1 MDRTAR
7 RLYFAG
13 ALVVFLI
20 ALPLV
25 YASTS
30 GLRLAGQRLRV
41 VARGSL
47 VIVSEP
53 SGARVTVNGRE
64 YPDRTPLRAS
74 ALPAGRYTIRLDR
87 SGFAPWE
94 KQLVVEPGRATL
106 ALSVPLFRAHPKLER
121 LGLTPDR
128 ASLDPTGR
136 FLLFLDATGL
146 GILRLRD
153 KTIERLETVS
163 PWEKIT
169 WASDGRR
176 AIFGAAGDFRLLTVG
191 LPSRLS
197 SLPKTSD
204 VTFDP
209 LDADSVLLA
218 TNAGVERYSVV
229 SQYLDAVGTGP
240 AVGVAASGHTLT
252 WRAPDG
258 SLKLATR
265 AATGVTARR
274 ARDLGSITGDLS
286 VLPNSRRI
294 VLAGGPEV
302 FDLTGRDRTPL
313 LSVSAIMPRESPDGE
328 WLLGQTSHEIWAVRF
343 ADQQRELLSRTEAP
357 VTGAAFVASGRAVAV
372 GYDQAVRAVELDG
385 RYARNTPVLFQG
397 AATVIGADAN
407 GRVIL
412 LEHGKNAGLVAL
424 TIQ

>member
-30 GLRLAGQRLRV
+30 GLRFTGRRLRV

-53 SGARVTVNGRE
+53 SGARVTINGRE

-87 SGFAPWE
+87 AGFAPWE

-106 ALSVPLFRAHPKLER
+106 ALSVPLFRARPKLER
-121 LGLTPDR
+121 LGLTPDQV
-128 ASLDPTGR
+128 SLDPTGR
-136 FLLFLDATGL
+136 FLIFVDAVGL
-146 GILRLRD
+146 GILRRRD
-153 KTIERLETVS
+153 QTIERLETTP
-163 PWEKIT
+163 PWDEIT

-176 AIFGAAGDFRLLTVG
+176 AIIGTAGDFRLLTVG
-191 LPSRLS
+191 LPSRLRA
-197 SLPKTSD
+197 LPTALD
-204 VTFDP
+204 IAFDP

-218 TNAGVERYSVV
+218 TISGVERYSVV

-240 AVGVAASGHTLT
+240 AVEVAASGHTLA

-258 SLKLATR
+258 SLKLSTR
-265 AATGVTARR
+265 AATGVIAGP
-274 ARDLGSITGDLS
+274 ARDLGSITGNLS
-286 VLPNSRRI
+286 VLPHSKRI
-294 VLAGGPEV
+294 VLAGGVEV
-302 FDLTGRDRTPL
+302 IDLTGGNRIPL
-313 LSVSAIMPRESPDGE
+313 LGVSTILPHDSPDGE
-328 WLLGQTSHEIWAVRF
+328 WLLGQTRHEIWAVRF
-343 ADQQRELLSRTEAP
+343 ADQQRELLSRTEAT
-357 VTGAAFVASGRAVAV
+357 VTGATFVASGRAVAAGSDRV
-372 GYDQAVRAVELDG
+372 IRAVELDG
-385 RYARNTPVLFQG
+385 RHTRNAPVLFRG
-397 AATVIGADAN
+397 DATVIGADAT

-412 LEHGKNAGLVAL
+412 LAHGETAGLIAL
-424 TIQ
+424 TVQ